1 MQSKFKLSLL
11 EVEKKKAPPRPESS
25 LLFRGLIQNFRRASA
40 PLSYGSAVGV
50 SSDTKIALIARAFP
64 QNKCFDT
71 GIKVGIQ

>member
-11 EVEKKKAPPRPESS
+11 EVEKKGSATPRFVS
-25 LLFRGLIQNFRRASA
+25 FRGLIQNFRRASA